1 MRWLKMSKYLPEHGW
16 QPVIYTPEN
25 PDPSV
30 IDESLLAEVHQEAE
44 VVRLPIWEPY
54 DLFRKLTGRSKES
67 RFKSGYIS
75 EASRG
80 SFKEQVAVFLRGNLM
95 IPDPR
100 VFWVKPSVRFLRK
113 YLAEH
118 PVDLIIS
125 TGPPHSMHLIALKLK
140 RYVKVPWLAD
150 LRDPWTGIDFYH
162 RLKLTRLADRL
173 HHRLEKKVLTAAD
186 VVTVVTPGM
195 KRSLEALA
203 GREVH
208 VIFNGFDPADFEDF
222 EVPKYSPDNLGMASG
237 KSFMNAEQQESAK
250 NAMHRESPR
259 IPDDHVP
266 VKTAEGVPTSNHTA
280 EPAAEHFIISHF
292 GAFNRDRNPSA
303 LWTAMAGM
311 VKEIPLSGEKLKI
324 RLIGQTDASI
334 LQEIQERGLGEFL
347 EVIPHLD
354 HREGL
359 RVLGHSSV
367 LLLPLN
373 DSPNAREILPGKM
386 YEYMALRRPILAIGP
401 TGSDCE
407 AILTGTS
414 AGTYHPF
421 DDTAGMKNALS
432 GYFHQ
437 WQQGEL
443 SSGNGNISRFSRR
456 HLAGEIIQI
465 GTTAGWSK

>member
-1 MRWLKMSKYLPEHGW
+1 
-16 QPVIYTPEN
+16 
-25 PDPSV
+25 
-30 IDESLLAEVHQEAE
+30 
-44 VVRLPIWEPY
+44 
-54 DLFRKLTGRSKES
+54 
-67 RFKSGYIS
+67 
-75 EASRG
+75 
-80 SFKEQVAVFLRGNLM
+80 
-95 IPDPR
+95 
-100 VFWVKPSVRFLRK
+100 
-113 YLAEH
+113 
-118 PVDLIIS
+118 
-125 TGPPHSMHLIALKLK
+125 
-140 RYVKVPWLAD
+140 
-150 LRDPWTGIDFYH
+150 
-162 RLKLTRLADRL
+162 
-173 HHRLEKKVLTAAD
+173 VLTAAD